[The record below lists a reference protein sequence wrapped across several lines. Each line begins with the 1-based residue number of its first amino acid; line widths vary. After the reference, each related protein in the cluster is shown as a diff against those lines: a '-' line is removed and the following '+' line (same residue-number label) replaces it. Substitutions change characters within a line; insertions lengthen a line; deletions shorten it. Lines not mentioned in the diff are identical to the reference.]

1 MAKAQKLIPEFKDYL
16 WGGNRLKAEYHKQS
30 PFDITAESWELS
42 CHKNGLSRILG
53 GEYDGLTLPEAI
65 TRAKEKGEDWLGT
78 ACERFEQFPVLI
90 KLIDACDSLSIQVHP
105 DDAYAKENENGSY
118 GKTEVWYIVDCE
130 PDAELIYGFSR
141 DVSKE
146 ELKTAIENNE
156 LSPYL
161 NRVKVKPGDVFFVR
175 AGLLHAIGKGILIC
189 EIQQNSDTTYRVY
202 DWGRVGADGKPR
214 ELHIA
219 KAVEVL
225 KRRKE
230 TITDFSAP
238 KVFETDGISEYQIA
252 TCEYFKVKKREQE
265 ESSLIQTTGDSFIA
279 LTFLNG
285 EGMVSSSDGELCFIK
300 GETVFLPATEES
312 YTIKGKCEYLMTSV

>member
-16 WGGNRLKAEYHKQS
+16 WGGNRLRSEYGKQT

-53 GEYDGLTLPEAI
+53 GEYDGMTLSDAI
-65 TRAKEKGEDWLGT
+65 SSAKEKGEDWLGI
-78 ACERFEQFPVLI
+78 ACTRFEQFPVLI

-118 GKTEVWYIVDCE
+118 GKTEVWYVVDCE
-130 PDAELIYGFSR
+130 PGAELIYGFSQ

-146 ELKTAIENNE
+146 ELKAAIENNE

-214 ELHIA
+214 ELHVE

-225 KRRKE
+225 ERRKE
-230 TITDFSAP
+230 TVTDFSAP
-238 KVFETDGISEYQIA
+238 KILENGNISEYEIA
-252 TCEYFKVKKREQE
+252 ACEYFKVKKRVQSKDSE
-265 ESSLIQTTGDSFIA
+265 IQTTGESFVA
-279 LTFLNG
+279 LTVLNG
-285 EGMVSSSDGELCFIK
+285 EGRISSADGEINFTK
-300 GETVFLPATEES
+300 GETIFLPA
-312 YTIKGKCEYLMTSV
+312 IKETYYVFGRCEYLMTSV